1 MQGKHATAKASD
13 LELRLERETVAR
25 NSIEARCSDV
35 TAQLERVRGELRDAL
50 SREVDGEAAVRQTL
64 EEMEN
69 EVMSSRRQV
78 TEATN
83 PKP

>member
-1 MQGKHATAKASD
+1 M
-13 LELRLERETVAR
+13 
-25 NSIEARCSDV
+25 

-64 EEMEN
+64 EEMED

-78 TEATN
+78 TVATN
-83 PKP
+83 PKTYTLYPTPCTLYPTRNFEEAGDGGHKP